1 MHYDVSMVKRGDWRI
16 GIVFGAEYVTTVR
29 SADEQKA
36 IKAAQ
41 AKRRR
46 EQTLRFIGG
55 VDGRANIDPTWQFCL
70 PDELVPIGRQVAL
83 ALGTTFFVGRGCQ
96 NHPLNH
102 VRYTANRCCAICE
115 AERQK
120 GIKR

>member
-29 SADEQKA
+29 SSDEQKA

-41 AKRRR
+41 AKRRK
-46 EQTLRFIGG
+46 EQSDRFKGG
-55 VDGRANIDPTWQFCL
+55 GANIDPTWQYCL
-70 PDELVPIGRQVAL
+70 PDDLVPKGRHIAETM
-83 ALGTTFFVGRGCQ
+83 GTTFYIGGPCN

-102 VRYTANRCCAICE
+102 VRYTGNRCCPICD

-120 GIKR
+120 GMKR

>member
-1 MHYDVSMVKRGDWRI
+1 MQYDVSMVKRGDWRI

-29 SADEQKA
+29 SADEHKA

-41 AKRRR
+41 EKRRR
-46 EQTLRFIGG
+46 EQTSRFIGG
-55 VDGRANIDPTWQFCL
+55 VDGKANIDPTWQYCL
-70 PDELVPIGRQVAL
+70 PDELVPAGRQIAL

-96 NHPLNH
+96 YHPLNH

-115 AERQK
+115 VER
-120 GIKR
+120 

>member
-29 SADEQKA
+29 SKGESEA
-36 IKAAQ
+36 IWAAQ
-41 AKRRR
+41 TKRRR
-46 EQTLRFIGG
+46 EQETRFIGG
-55 VDGRANIDPTWQFCL
+55 PDGKANIDPTWQYCL
-70 PDELVPIGRQVAL
+70 PDELVPISRPVAR
-83 ALGTTFFVGRGCQ
+83 AMGTTFYVGRACA
-96 NHPLNH
+96 HHRLNH

-120 GIKR
+120 GLKR

>member
-1 MHYDVSMVKRGDWRI
+1 MQYDVSMVKRGDWRI

-41 AKRRR
+41 EKRRR
-46 EQTLRFIGG
+46 VQSTRFIGG
-55 VDGRANIDPTWQFCL
+55 VDGRANIDPTWQFCQ
-70 PDELVPIGRQVAL
+70 PDELVPAGRQVAQ
-83 ALGTTFFVGRGCQ
+83 ALGTTFFVGRECQ
-96 NHPLNH
+96 RHPLNH

-120 GIKR
+120 GLKR

>member
-29 SADEQKA
+29 SKGENEA
-36 IKAAQ
+36 IRAAQ
-41 AKRRR
+41 AKRRK
-46 EQTLRFIGG
+46 EQSDRFKGG
-55 VDGRANIDPTWQFCL
+55 GANIDPSWQYCL
-70 PDELVPIGRQVAL
+70 PDELVPMGQRTAQMM
-83 ALGTTFFVGRGCQ
+83 GTTFFIGSACAHHR
-96 NHPLNH
+96 LNH

-120 GIKR
+120 GLKR